1 MTLRKAEMPALGVS
15 FKNMVLAEKEG
26 AGKAG
31 ASSPDK
37 FITSRALLSH

>member
-1 MTLRKAEMPALGVS
+1 MTLRKAEMPAP
-15 FKNMVLAEKEG
+15 KNVVLTEKEG

-37 FITSRALLSH
+37 LNTSRALLSH